1 MVGNQLGR
9 QRRERPQP
17 AAAHKPRNRNA
28 LFLELREQVRG
39 IAPVGGNGS
48 IATGLAANRTV
59 RPKEGAKI
67 NLAGEKRLL
76 VFPNC
81 LKCVRKGKLNLSA
94 PCPRGGRRRAA
105 QTFGTASLRDL
116 VILLR
121 SISYPAISP
130 SLIPSVKLPCKFS
143 SPLLHYIVGNN
154 TDLTGR
160 ISLSLVLWRRK
171 WPRKNGNVNE
181 SEGGWRRSRKK
192 MKVMRIDLG

>member
-17 AAAHKPRNRNA
+17 ACAHKPRNRNA

-39 IAPVGGNGS
+39 IAPVGGNRS
-48 IATGLAANRTV
+48 IATGLAANRTA

-67 NLAGEKRLL
+67 NLAGKKRLL
-76 VFPNC
+76 VFPNR

-105 QTFGTASLRDL
+105 QTFGTASLRVL
-116 VILLR
+116 VILPR

-130 SLIPSVKLPCKFS
+130 SLISSVFSHRKFS
-143 SPLLHYIVGNN
+143 ALSRRYIVGDN
-154 TDLTGR
+154 TQ
-160 ISLSLVLWRRK
+160 
-171 WPRKNGNVNE
+171 WPRTEEAPFFNYFFFFLLDVKRSLNVRGLSKITGFH
-181 SEGGWRRSRKK
+181 SEIFSP
-192 MKVMRIDLG
+192 

>member
-1 MVGNQLGR
+1 ML
-9 QRRERPQP
+9 
-17 AAAHKPRNRNA
+17 ATTDKSHNRNA

-39 IAPVGGNGS
+39 IAPVGGNRS

-59 RPKEGAKI
+59 RPKEGVKI

-76 VFPNC
+76 VFPNR

-116 VILLR
+116 VILPR

-154 TDLTGR
+154 TGPGR
-160 ISLSLVLWRRK
+160 QWPCIVRVTSYGLINIQATFFQASVPLRASKVMAWSALSATRAVRPMSLSI
-171 WPRKNGNVNE
+171 
-181 SEGGWRRSRKK
+181 S
-192 MKVMRIDLG
+192 